1 MMTSMIG
8 IDINKRIQE
17 YIEKIEAEI
26 AEKFPNAFTISFQS
40 LITIAPFFELL
51 YKASAIG
58 VDLIVDENGEIV
70 IDGTIKFKVPESSC
84 FETLIDEY
92 LQPLTGENLAKI
104 VKNELVHILT
114 KFCIRFTNGD
124 DIPVDKYVKFK
135 FIEKGSVTEES
146 YDGKMNEFRTVQINK
161 AGIDIYSNASG
172 MKKDIMT
179 RGLKAIGEL
188 LTYGIFVHVCGY
200 DDMSFPGVLKS
211 LEKSSGIVVSVPE
224 RSEFSINGTSGGEI
238 SGINAQHY
246 ANASLKFLVDAG
258 LINTS
263 DIIYE
268 IRPCKWTKKDY
279 ANAEAKVSS
288 LLNLYM
294 GE

>member
-1 MMTSMIG
+1 MTSMIG
-8 IDINKRIQE
+8 IDINKQIQE
-17 YIEKIEAEI
+17 YNEKIEAEI
-26 AEKFPNAFTISFQS
+26 AQKYPNAFTISFQS
-40 LITIAPFFELL
+40 LITITPFFELL

-58 VDLIVDENGEIV
+58 VDLVVDKNGEIV

-84 FETLIDEY
+84 FETLDDEY
-92 LQPLTGENLAKI
+92 LQPLAGEYIAKI

-114 KFCIRFTNGD
+114 KFCIRFTSSD

-146 YDGKMNEFRTVQINK
+146 YEGKMNEFRTVQINK

-179 RGLKAIGEL
+179 RGLKTLGEL
-188 LTYGIFVHVCGY
+188 LTYGIFVHICGY
-200 DDMSFPGVLKS
+200 DDIIPFPEMLKS
-211 LEKSSGIVVSVPE
+211 LDKSSGIVVSVPE

-246 ANASLKFLVDAG
+246 TNASLKFLADVG
-258 LINTS
+258 LINIS
-263 DIIYE
+263 DITYE
-268 IRPCKWTKKDY
+268 IRPGKWTKKDY
-279 ANAEAKVSS
+279 ANAESKVSS